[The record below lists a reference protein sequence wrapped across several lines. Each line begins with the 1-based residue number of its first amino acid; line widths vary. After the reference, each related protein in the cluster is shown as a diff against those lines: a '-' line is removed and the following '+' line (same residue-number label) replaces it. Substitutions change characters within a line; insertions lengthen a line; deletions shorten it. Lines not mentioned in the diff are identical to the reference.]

1 MTTNSNKPNLAFW
14 IIAIIALIWNA
25 MGVDAYIQQAY
36 KTDRFKSMYSEEQL
50 EIINN
55 LPSWYTAI
63 FAIAVFVSVLGCIL
77 LIMRKKL
84 AIKVFLLALIAVV
97 IQTGY
102 NLFLNPG
109 KEMYGSM
116 EYSMLI
122 MIPLVSLV
130 LYFYSKKSDQRGW
143 LS

>member
-36 KTDRFKSMYSEEQL
+36 KTDRFKSMYSEDQL

-84 AIKVFLLALIAVV
+84 GISISFL
-97 IQTGY
+97 
-102 NLFLNPG
+102 
-109 KEMYGSM
+109 KS
-116 EYSMLI
+116 
-122 MIPLVSLV
+122 SL
-130 LYFYSKKSDQRGW
+130 
-143 LS
+143 